1 MYSKVKSGK
10 QSFKLAEASDKA
22 KKIVKVGGMSEASAE
37 GTQHA
42 YGEEE
47 KEAFTD
53 WINFQLEADPELKG
67 RLPMSDSGDHLF
79 KEVHDGIILW

>member
-1 MYSKVKSGK
+1 MYSKVKSNK
-10 QSFKLAEASDKA
+10 QSFKLAEASEKA
-22 KKIVKVGGMSEASAE
+22 KKIVKVGGISEASAE

-53 WINFQLEADPELKG
+53 WINFQLEADVDLKG
-67 RLPMSDSGDHLF
+67 RLPISEEGDYLF
-79 KEVHDGIILW
+79 KAVDDGIILW